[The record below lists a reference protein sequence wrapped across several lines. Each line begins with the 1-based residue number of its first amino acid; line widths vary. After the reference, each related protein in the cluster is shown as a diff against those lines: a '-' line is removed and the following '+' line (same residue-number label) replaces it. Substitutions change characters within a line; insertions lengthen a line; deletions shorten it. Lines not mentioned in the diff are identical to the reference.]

1 MANLQQWTPKQSL
14 KSDLCQ
20 CVVVGHPC
28 CKLWIEMCLDGAV
41 NGWRICQF
49 SGVWQRKKVN
59 KEPEN
64 DIALSRDR
72 LNNFYCIVRGMA
84 STKTVHEFIAIPPCM
99 GWTMDECNQWPTEN
113 KLYKWFYCHIDLKL
127 SFHKHPSIKQ
137 VWKWFQT
144 ILCSSKDLLPSGVA
158 EVWRWSAND
167 AEKKSDIKNKVLIY
181 WRSKRSAKLLLYCC
195 IVGLSWIWNK
205 FSHCLS
211 YTICGTLHAAS
222 SHIYWRFGFQ
232 RFYLFFYY
240 YFQYNVR
247 GRLLS
252 ISKESKW
259 KKKKK

>member
-1 MANLQQWTPKQSL
+1 MCGCRPPLLQTMNRNVPRR
-14 KSDLCQ
+14 
-20 CVVVGHPC
+20 G
-28 CKLWIEMCLDGAV
+28 CKRMENMPVFGRMTAKE
-41 NGWRICQF
+41 GQ
-49 SGVWQRKKVN
+49 QRAGERHRV
-59 KEPEN
+59 E
-64 DIALSRDR
+64 SRQTEY
-72 LNNFYCIVRGMA
+72 FYCIVRGMA

-113 KLYKWFYCHIDLKL
+113 IYCHIDLKL

-137 VWKWFQT
+137 VLKWFQT